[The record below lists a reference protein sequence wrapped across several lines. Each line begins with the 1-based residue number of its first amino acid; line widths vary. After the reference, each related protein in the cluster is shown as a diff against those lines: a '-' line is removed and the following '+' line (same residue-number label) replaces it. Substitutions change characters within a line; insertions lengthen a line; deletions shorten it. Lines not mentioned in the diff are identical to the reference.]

1 MSTCCE
7 TTGGSSCGCGD
18 KASAP
23 VRIEH
28 TGAMRLDPEVSLGAK
43 MRGVLSRWGVGRDS
57 WQVSPGLYSLGSPGR
72 SSNVLVTA
80 NYGLTVDK
88 VRSALRG
95 LDAWLLVID
104 TKGINVWCAA
114 GKGTFGTEELVG
126 RIKKVWLERA
136 VDTRTLILPQL
147 GAPGVAA
154 HEVTRRTGFKIVYG
168 PVRVCD
174 LPEFLAAG
182 MKAAPRMREVDFP
195 LGERLM
201 LGPLELLQAMKYFLL
216 FAALMGAYS
225 WLRYGMQ
232 SIPGAVLP
240 VFGAILAG
248 TLITPALLPWLP
260 GRAFAI
266 KGWTAGL
273 VWAAALIVLTR
284 PHYATMAAQ
293 LLALPALSS
302 FLALNFT
309 GATVFT
315 NQNGVNKE
323 IALFAR
329 PIGILTLA
337 GATVWVAKELFI

>member
-1 MSTCCE
+1 MSACG
-7 TTGGSSCGCGD
+7 TTGDVSCGCGV
-18 KASAP
+18 KAVAPARSGRAGVVRLTPDISLSAK
-23 VRIEH
+23 I
-28 TGAMRLDPEVSLGAK
+28 
-43 MRGVLSRWGVGRDS
+43 RGVLSRWGIGRGS
-57 WQVSPGLYSLGSPGR
+57 WQVSPGLYRLGSPDR
-72 SSNVLVTA
+72 LSNVLVTA

-95 LDAWLLVID
+95 LDAWLLVLD

-147 GAPGVAA
+147 GAPGVSA

-174 LPEFLAAG
+174 LPEFLAAD
-182 MKAAPRMREVDFP
+182 MKADPRMREVDFP

-201 LGPLELLQAMKYFLL
+201 LAPLEMLQAMKYFLL
-216 FAALMGAYS
+216 FATLLGAYS

-232 SIPGAVLP
+232 STPGAVLP
-240 VFGAILAG
+240 VFGAVLAG

-260 GRAFAI
+260 GRAFAV

-273 VWAAALIVLTR
+273 AWTIVLTVVTK
-284 PHYATMAAQ
+284 PHSATLAAH
-293 LLALPALSS
+293 LLALPAISA

-329 PIGILTLA
+329 PMGILTLA
-337 GATVWVAKELFI
+337 GAIIWTTREFII